1 MWSLWALPTTY
12 TFLIVRAAWE
22 LSHQVSTCE
31 SERLPIQAWG
41 LSHPKL
47 SVSFLLTGCKQY
59 GCDVEEMLH
68 SRGRSLIQ
76 VIYLYLSIHNDQ

>member
-1 MWSLWALPTTY
+1 MT
-12 TFLIVRAAWE
+12 VKAAWE

-31 SERLPIQAWG
+31 SQRLPIQAWG

-47 SVSFLLTGCKQY
+47 SISISLTGCKQY

-76 VIYLYLSIHNDQ
+76 VIWLCIFIHNDH